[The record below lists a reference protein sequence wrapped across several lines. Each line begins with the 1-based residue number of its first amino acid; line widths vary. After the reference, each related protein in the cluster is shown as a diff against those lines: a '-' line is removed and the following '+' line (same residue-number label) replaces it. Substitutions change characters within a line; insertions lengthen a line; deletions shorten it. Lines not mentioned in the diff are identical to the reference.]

1 VETAVILSACR
12 TPIGSFQ
19 GGLKGFSA
27 PQLGSFAIKEAIK
40 RAGVDPGAL
49 DEVIMGIIL
58 PAGMG
63 QNPARQAAIGAGV
76 PPSVGALTVNKV
88 CGSGMKSI
96 MLAAT
101 NIKAGE
107 YHAAVAGGMESMTNA
122 PYLLPQGRVGYRLGD
137 GKVVDSMVLD
147 GLWDV
152 YNNFHMGMTGELI
165 AEKYNV
171 TREQQDEY
179 AVSSYNKAL
188 KAIESGHFKDEI
200 VPVEIPQ
207 RKGDPIVFDKDE
219 EPKPTTMEVAAKMKP
234 AFKKEGG
241 TVTAINASKINDG
254 AAALVVTS
262 ESKAKEL
269 GKKPMAKILGY
280 STHSQA
286 PAEVM
291 EAPIG
296 AVRLLWEKLGKG
308 KDDFDLYE
316 INEPF
321 AAASVAVLNE
331 LGLDESKVNING
343 GAVALG
349 HPIGATGARITTTL
363 LYALKRTGG
372 KTGIASLCL
381 GGGEAVAIA
390 IEMV

>member
-1 VETAVILSACR
+1 METAVILSACR

-19 GGLKGFSA
+19 GSLKGLTA
-27 PQLGSFAIKEAIK
+27 PQLGSIAIKEAIS
-40 RAGVDPGAL
+40 RAGMDPGVL

-76 PPSVGALTVNKV
+76 PHSVGALTVNKV

-96 MLAAT
+96 MIAAT

-107 YHAAVAGGMESMTNA
+107 YHSAVAGGMESMTNA
-122 PYLLPQGRVGYRLGD
+122 PYLLPQGRTGYRLGD
-137 GKVVDSMVLD
+137 GKVIDSMVLD

-152 YNNFHMGMTGELI
+152 YNNYHMGMTGEVI

-171 TREQQDEY
+171 SREQQDAY
-179 AVSSYNKAL
+179 ALESYDKAL
-188 KAIESGHFKDEI
+188 KATEAGHFADEI

-219 EPKPTTMEVAAKMKP
+219 EPRPTKPEVAAKLKP
-234 AFKKEGG
+234 VFKRDGG

-254 AAALVVTS
+254 AAALVVMS

-269 GKKPMAKILGY
+269 GKKPMARILGY
-280 STHSQA
+280 ATHSQA
-286 PAEVM
+286 PEEVM

-296 AVRLLWEKLGKG
+296 AVRSLWEKLGKG

-321 AAASVAVLNE
+321 AAASVAVVGE
-331 LGLDESKVNING
+331 LGVDKAKVNING

-390 IEMV
+390 VEMV

>member
-1 VETAVILSACR
+1 MILSACR
-12 TPIGSFQ
+12 TPVGSFQ
-19 GGLKGFSA
+19 GSLKGFSA
-27 PQLGSFAIKEAIK
+27 PQLGSVAIKEAIN
-40 RAGVDPGAL
+40 RAGIDPGIL

-96 MLAAT
+96 MIAAT

-107 YHAAVAGGMESMTNA
+107 YEAAVAGGMESMTNA
-122 PYLLPQGRVGYRLGD
+122 PYLLPQGRTGYRLGD

-171 TREQQDEY
+171 SRQQQDEY
-179 AVSSYNKAL
+179 AVSSYEKAL
-188 KAIESGHFKDEI
+188 AATEAGYFKEEI

-207 RKGDPIVFDKDE
+207 RKGEPIVFDKDE
-219 EPKPTTMEVAAKMKP
+219 EPKPTTMEVAAKLKP
-234 AFKKEGG
+234 VFKPDGG
-241 TVTAINASKINDG
+241 TVTAVNASKINDG

-280 STHSQA
+280 ATHSQA
-286 PAEVM
+286 PEEVM

-296 AVRLLWEKLGKG
+296 AVRRLWEKLGKG

-331 LGLDESKVNING
+331 LGLDKSKVNING

-372 KTGIASLCL
+372 KTGIAALCL

-390 IEMV
+390 VEMA